1 MPRVRDVKGLSSGS
15 SMDRATRCRI
25 VHFLNGERAD
35 REGRAGRVGAAPPV
49 LERDRPGAWC
59 RYRPAGDTVAGA
71 TVAGAGAY
79 PVGRTVKV
87 PRPWVRLR
95 SRVA

>member
-25 VHFLNGERAD
+25 VHFLNGERTD
-35 REGRAGRVGAAPPV
+35 REGRAGRVGAVPPV
-49 LERDRPGAWC
+49 LERDRPGTWC

-71 TVAGAGAY
+71 GAY
-79 PVGRTVKV
+79 PVGRAVKV